1 MTGLLELRDIV
12 RGFGGAA
19 PVLNGVTLSV
29 KREEIV
35 GLLGRN
41 GAGKTTLLHLAM
53 GMLHPH
59 AGTVRV
65 FGLAPT
71 EHPVAVK
78 RRIGY
83 VAEDQVLP
91 PNACVADLLALHRTL
106 FPSWDA
112 ALERQLID
120 RFALRDQSRKMRT
133 LSKGEA
139 RQVALICA
147 VCHRP
152 ELLILDEPA
161 GGLDPAARREFLEIS
176 IQLLNREGASIIFS
190 SHHMGDVERLGGRVA
205 LLDGGTMRLDAE
217 LDVLREQYCIAIL
230 PCVPGL
236 DQAALAR
243 LPHCVRVRMIGHAF
257 HVVFHGEPEL
267 VQRQLRDALG
277 VVDAQC
283 QRVPLEEL
291 FVALVGAERLE
302 KAS

>member
-1 MTGLLELRDIV
+1 MSAVLELRDIV
-12 RGFGGAA
+12 RGFGGGA
-19 PVLNGVTLSV
+19 PILNGVTLTV
-29 KREEIV
+29 KSEEIV

-41 GAGKTTLLHLAM
+41 GAGKTTLLHIAM

-91 PNACVADLLALHRTL
+91 PRAKIGDLLALHRKL

-112 ALERQLID
+112 VLEKQLIE
-120 RFALRDQSRKMRT
+120 RFGLRDQGRRMYS

-139 RQVALICA
+139 RQVALVCA

-161 GGLDPAARREFLEIS
+161 GGLDPAARREFLETS
-176 IQLLNREGASIIFS
+176 IQLLNREGTSIIFS

-205 LLDGGTMRLDAE
+205 LLDGGTIKLDTQ
-217 LDVLREQYCIAIL
+217 LDTLREEYCVAI
-230 PCVPGL
+230 VPRAPGFDHATL
-236 DQAALAR
+236 SR
-243 LPHCVRVRMIGHAF
+243 LSNCLRVRTDGNALHA
-257 HVVFHGEPEL
+257 VFHGQPDIVL
-267 VQRQLRDALG
+267 GQLRGAFG
-277 VVDAQC
+277 VVNAQC
-283 QRVPLEEL
+283 VRVPLEEL
-291 FVALVGAERLE
+291 FVELVGAERLE